1 MNFLNDAYAFY
12 LWLYRQRSLILA
24 ILLNEMWK
32 ISCKII
38 VVALFVYDW
47 GEFINISLG
56 LLKNG
61 NSIKNYQLDVRDTNL
76 GQFFKII
83 SNKLYWKSLI
93 FTYIFCRKKWQEQPN
108 YHIKM
113 NQVRKSQT
121 EFIYYIQDIVILVWH
136 TIHIRST
143 LFSKHLIT
151 ASLRFSYV

>member
-1 MNFLNDAYAFY
+1 MNKHLTSHNTTLFLFVNGPDTNSAHLFFDILVNVLPSFIVCIQFSRYSYILVLRSKCRKWRNVQISKNFLNDAYAYY

-76 GQFFKII
+76 G
-83 SNKLYWKSLI
+83 
-93 FTYIFCRKKWQEQPN
+93 
-108 YHIKM
+108 
-113 NQVRKSQT
+113 
-121 EFIYYIQDIVILVWH
+121 
-136 TIHIRST
+136 
-143 LFSKHLIT
+143 
-151 ASLRFSYV
+151 